1 MKKKGIIT
9 AIAGMALIAGCTKEA
24 QPTPTQAVTFGIDRI
39 TSGLMDTKATTAEL
53 LEQAAPKR
61 YPVLYVEST
70 TDRSFG
76 MEVTVG
82 ETVEL
87 PIASYRVTA
96 SYNPRGIGS
105 AGGYTLTTEP
115 PYHIDET
122 VEVKAGQE
130 SVALTG
136 VFDCWAL
143 VIDYATTAQYR
154 MDGDFHASDF
164 VKSSD
169 GTKGVL
175 FVDTRPAGMDWT
187 LTVFPVDAV
196 NYLETD
202 YRVGNKPAGRWY
214 CFGAEQKTVQE
225 GSFRVSFAEWEEG
238 E

>member
-24 QPTPTQAVTFGIDRI
+24 QPTPTQAVTFGIASI
-39 TSGLMDTKATTAEL
+39 TSGSMDTKATAADL
-53 LEQAAPKR
+53 LATVTPNT
-61 YPVLYVEST
+61 YPTLIVEST
-70 TDRSFG
+70 TDRNYWL
-76 MEVTVG
+76 EVAVG

-96 SYNPRGIGS
+96 SY
-105 AGGYTLTTEP
+105 
-115 PYHIDET
+115 
-122 VEVKAGQE
+122 
-130 SVALTG
+130 
-136 VFDCWAL
+136 
-143 VIDYATTAQYR
+143 R
-154 MDGDFHASDF
+154 MDGHFYNF
-164 VKSSD
+164 VNSSD

-175 FVDTRPAGMDWT
+175 FIATQTQGNPWDLIVYPQ
-187 LTVFPVDAV
+187 DAV

-225 GSFRVSFAEWEEG
+225 GSFRVAFAQWQEG